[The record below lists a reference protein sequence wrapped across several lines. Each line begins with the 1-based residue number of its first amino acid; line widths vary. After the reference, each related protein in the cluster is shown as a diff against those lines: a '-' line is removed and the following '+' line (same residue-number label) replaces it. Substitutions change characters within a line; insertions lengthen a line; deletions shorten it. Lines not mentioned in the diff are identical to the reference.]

1 MQLLEKKETDI
12 CVLIWKINLPILKY
26 EILKICIVFFLINLR
41 EVKVLLNFS
50 PLLAWNYAYS
60 LRDTKECEIV
70 SVPSKNE

>member
-1 MQLLEKKETDI
+1 MHS
-12 CVLIWKINLPILKY
+12 
-26 EILKICIVFFLINLR
+26 FFLINLR

-70 SVPSKNE
+70 SIPSKNE